1 MSRTVIDLDARAT
14 VLDAAERL
22 TEAPP
27 DGDVALV
34 VAAGAPLL
42 RNAVFLDV
50 LRGLVGPRRL
60 SIVTA
65 DARARSVASSAHV
78 PAYASLAALERR
90 ELDPTERLTPARRA
104 AIATMRTAEAPRV
117 TTGRVLGVIGSLLG
131 ATLVLLAVV
140 LPEARVV
147 VAPTVLPIGPVE
159 VEVRAGGSGEIGAT
173 VLTAQITARLPIT
186 AGGQRVVETRATGIL
201 RLRNKTTSDVDVPR
215 GSVFSTA
222 GGVQF
227 LSTEERSVPRSVIV
241 PGTSFELF
249 VGQVDV
255 PVEAAV
261 AGDPGNVGAGTV
273 VNGPRPDRYTVT
285 NDAPMT
291 GGQITRIPVMR
302 AEDYD
307 AALAAAPEALR
318 AEAQKELDRWV
329 ATPQQRQGVPLQ
341 VIQQVLVSQ
350 SALGPARV
358 DVVGKEVA
366 SLEMTVSGTARA
378 YAVSVEDFRGEVLE
392 TLAEE
397 HLPPGRTIAEGTA
410 LIEPKS
416 VTVTDEGVTWAVVVS
431 AAHMNP
437 TTRDAIARALAGR
450 PAGEVEAILAAQD
463 LRLGSLDRAP
473 SWWPLMPLLDGR
485 ISVSIAAAS
494 VTQGR

>member
-307 AALAAAPEALR
+307 AALVFNVLLEHSPGQNTELLRRVARALNPGGVVVILDLLRGRLMGSAAR
-318 AEAQKELDRWV
+318 A
-329 ATPQQRQGVPLQ
+329 
-341 VIQQVLVSQ
+341 
-350 SALGPARV
+350 
-358 DVVGKEVA
+358 VA
-366 SLEMTVSGTARA
+366 SLEGLSVFVGTGGQA
-378 YAVSVEDFRGEVLE
+378 YAFDDVAGWLRVAGFARPRRIGLLRSPGLG
-392 TLAEE
+392 LAVA
-397 HLPPGRTIAEGTA
+397 T
-410 LIEPKS
+410 K
-416 VTVTDEGVTWAVVVS
+416 V
-431 AAHMNP
+431 N
-437 TTRDAIARALAGR
+437 
-450 PAGEVEAILAAQD
+450 
-463 LRLGSLDRAP
+463 
-473 SWWPLMPLLDGR
+473 
-485 ISVSIAAAS
+485 
-494 VTQGR
+494 